1 MWTGRI
7 RLSLPSS
14 AYLFVLVLLVGSEA
28 WAQEPCTSIPAL
40 KIRPIAFIFGVE
52 QERILGDIEA
62 QFVEQNYPIVHDDE
76 SSGHLNTVARR
87 IFSLLPPEQM
97 RVRIILID
105 IPAPESFSV
114 GPERIYLTPK
124 MIRLMKN
131 DDELAG
137 LLGHELGHILNHQ
150 NAIMVSQLFHEI
162 LGVNAVS
169 DRRDISDKFTRLL
182 DSIDGNR
189 KMLTKATQAM
199 ERQEAANQYEA
210 DRVAIFASAAAG
222 YSPQAFVDLFERSAG
237 TNGRAGNLMTDF
249 FAATT
254 SDEKRLREIKRT
266 LRQLPKPCR
275 EIAVTSSREF
285 RTWQAAILPNSDQAS
300 Q

>member
-1 MWTGRI
+1 MWTARI
-7 RLSLPSS
+7 RLFFPSS
-14 AYLFVLVLLVGSEA
+14 AYLLVLVLLVGSEA
-28 WAQEPCTSIPAL
+28 WAQQPCTSIPAV
-40 KIRPIAFIFGVE
+40 KIRPIASIFGVE

-76 SSGHLNTVARR
+76 SAAHLNIVARR
-87 IFSLLPPEQM
+87 IFSLLPPEQK

-114 GPERIYLTPK
+114 GPERIYLTRK
-124 MIRLMKN
+124 MIRLLKN

-137 LLGHELGHILNHQ
+137 LLGHELGHILNHH

-162 LGVNAVS
+162 LGVNGVS
-169 DRRDISDKFTRLL
+169 DRRDISVKFTRLL
-182 DSIDGNR
+182 DSVDGNR
-189 KMLTKATQAM
+189 KMLRKATQVM
-199 ERQEAANQYEA
+199 ERQEATNQYEA
-210 DRVAIFASAAAG
+210 DHVAIFASAAAG
-222 YSPQAFVDLFERSAG
+222 FSPQAFLDLFERSAG
-237 TNGRAGNLMTDF
+237 TNGKAGNLMTDF

-254 SDEKRLREIKRT
+254 LDERRLREIKKT

-275 EIAVTSSREF
+275 EIAVASSGEF
-285 RTWQAAILPNSDQAS
+285 RTWQTAILSNSDQAA